1 MLASGEV
8 TGVRLLASCSAYEER
23 TEMQIVQPVLTI
35 LSLCGLVKPAYA
47 YIDPGTAG
55 MALQVLIGAVAAV
68 MSSLKRG
75 NIYWKETRRT
85 AKLRTNL
92 LRPELQ
98 NGACIGSVQASRLS
112 PEGMMG
118 APGHGRRPRTN

>member
-23 TEMQIVQPVLTI
+23 TEMQIVLPVLTI

-68 MSSLKRG
+68 GVTLKL
-75 NIYWKETRRT
+75 YWH
-85 AKLRTNL
+85 KLAGL
-92 LRPELQ
+92 FKQ
-98 NGACIGSVQASRLS
+98 KSQGADEQPNS
-112 PEGMMG
+112 E
-118 APGHGRRPRTN
+118 